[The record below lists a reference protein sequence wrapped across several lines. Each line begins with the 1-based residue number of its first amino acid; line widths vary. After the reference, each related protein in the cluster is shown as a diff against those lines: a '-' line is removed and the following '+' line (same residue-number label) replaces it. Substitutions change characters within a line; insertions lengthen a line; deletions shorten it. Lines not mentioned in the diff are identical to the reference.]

1 MRKRN
6 KTIRPLTGPYN
17 LAMKNTLI
25 SLFFYAATLC
35 FLNFRF
41 ADDFSEFGITTQN
54 VQERLWSSLQ
64 HSEVIIPY
72 LNNTVKSAC
81 RAISPEN
88 QAAAVQKIGKL
99 VKHYY
104 VSDEFKKRYAD
115 WLVKSFPQ
123 VEVGV
128 SEQRQAEIRARR
140 IKETGNLNAKDIEP
154 IVDIQIQ
161 SAETFV
167 AMEGMLSSLPADQR
181 ADFKKQ
187 IETGKQNAAFF
198 KKIKPLLKTDFEA
211 FKKQYAE
218 HLAQEDIAQTEQQLS
233 SNNKHN
239 KAEYE
244 KLKSPEKVL
253 SARLMEFLEK
263 SKGVDFSAQTKEVNN
278 QKKFVNKVYETKND
292 IWKFC
297 YRVGPA
303 PTNAAR
309 AFAQQWLAE
318 LK

>member
-1 MRKRN
+1 
-6 KTIRPLTGPYN
+6 
-17 LAMKNTLI
+17 MKNTLI
-25 SLFFYAATLC
+25 TLCFYAATLC
-35 FLNFRF
+35 FLNFQF
-41 ADDFSEFGITTQN
+41 ADDFSEFGISTQN

-64 HSEVIIPY
+64 NSEVIVPY

-99 VKHYY
+99 VKLYY
-104 VSDEFKKRYAD
+104 VSDEFKKRYGD
-115 WLVKSFPQ
+115 WLVRSFPQ

-128 SEQRQAEIRARR
+128 SEKRQAEIRARR
-140 IKETGNLNAKDIEP
+140 IKETANLNAKDIEP

-161 SAETFV
+161 SAEAFV
-167 AMEGMLSSLPADQR
+167 AMEGMLSSLPPEQR

-187 IETGKQNAAFF
+187 IEAGKYNAAFY
-198 KKIKPLLKTDFEA
+198 KKIKPLLKSNIED

-233 SNNKHN
+233 HNNKNN

-244 KLKSPEKVL
+244 KWKSPEKVL
-253 SARLMEFLEK
+253 SARLTEFLEK

-278 QKKFVNKVYETKND
+278 QKKFVNNAYEAKND
-292 IWKFC
+292 VWKFC
-297 YRVGPA
+297 YRAGPA